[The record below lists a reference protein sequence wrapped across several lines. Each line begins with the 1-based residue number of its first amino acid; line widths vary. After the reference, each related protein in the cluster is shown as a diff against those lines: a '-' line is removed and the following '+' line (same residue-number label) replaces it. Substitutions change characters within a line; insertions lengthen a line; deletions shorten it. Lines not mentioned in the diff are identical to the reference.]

1 MIGSLRFLFVALLLR
16 VESLTVDSGTV
27 RAHQVQVEI
36 NGLSRYWLRDSVEP
50 VDNRAG
56 LVLGFAAVPEADIR
70 AALARLSKVWR

>member
-1 MIGSLRFLFVALLLR
+1 MFTVPVSSLEREHILL
-16 VESLTVDSGTV
+16 TQ
-27 RAHQVQVEI
+27 AHQAQVEI

-56 LVLGFAAVPEADIR
+56 LVLGFAGVPEADIR